1 MTTFSPVPTAEMK
14 DEKLRVA
21 QAAINLPEVQSM
33 LKRLGDFNLGIYMP
47 HMHTEEEDFKALP
60 EDMVQVEENLHVSFR
75 IRSQAEQNTD
85 AVPVAWTWQSNGG
98 IVGGDCKT
106 FCFPSTQEPGK
117 HINKHQQG
125 Y

>member
-1 MTTFSPVPTAEMK
+1 MSTFSPVPTAEMK
-14 DEKLRVA
+14 DEKLRTA
-21 QAAINLPEVQSM
+21 QAAMNLPEVQGM

-60 EDMVQVEENLHVSFR
+60 DDMVQVEENLQVSFR
-75 IRSQAEQNTD
+75 TRNYAKHNVN
-85 AVPVAWTWQSNGG
+85 AVPVAWTWRSNGPV
-98 IVGGDCKT
+98 VGGECKT
-106 FCFPSTQEPGK
+106 FCFPSVQEPGK